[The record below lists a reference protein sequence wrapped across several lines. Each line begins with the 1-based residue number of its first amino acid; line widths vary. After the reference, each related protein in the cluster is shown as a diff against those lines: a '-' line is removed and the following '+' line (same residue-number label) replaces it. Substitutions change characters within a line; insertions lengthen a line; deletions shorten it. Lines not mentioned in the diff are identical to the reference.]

1 MSQSVSFGTTLLHDT
16 IIVVF
21 LFFFFFFQML
31 TLTPKVKDDFQ
42 AVLRSLR
49 TLIFINIINGA
60 LDGMQIGVIR

>member
-21 LFFFFFFQML
+21 LLYFFQML
-31 TLTPKVKDDFQ
+31 TLTPRVKDDFQ

-49 TLIFINIINGA
+49 TVIFINIINGA
-60 LDGMQIGVIR
+60 LDGMQIDVIR